1 MSLWKTAISRGS
13 QRLYLNNPTHSY
25 KSKRIESMRRDAGTE
40 SDSEVGG
47 IEAKMEADRQEEDP
61 DPEWF

>member
-1 MSLWKTAISRGS
+1 
-13 QRLYLNNPTHSY
+13 LYLNNPTHSY